1 MAAILGNKNKA
12 YIRTTVEDEDV
23 YTWLGCETGSNVDR
37 SQEAVECS
45 DKSSEWAQ
53 FIPAARGGTF
63 QVNCYADNTDDGQ
76 VMALKGLHEGTRVV
90 VFIGQLEEDDEDA
103 LVPTEG
109 ELGSAVVTGIS
120 DTNDFGSVAA
130 RTINLTLDG
139 PLTHYPEEENQVPVQ
154 NTGNDHAPGGID
166 NVGNEQAPEQI
177 NNPNNP

>member
-12 YIRTTVEDEDV
+12 YIRTTVEGEDV

-45 DKSSEWAQ
+45 DKSDTWAK

-76 VMALKGLHEGTRVV
+76 VLALKGLHEGTRVV

-139 PLTHYPEEENQVPVQ
+139 PLTHYPEEENQTPQANV
-154 NTGNDHAPGGID
+154 NTGDIGNGG
-166 NVGNEQAPEQI
+166 NATAPEQYV
-177 NNPNNP
+177 NPNNP